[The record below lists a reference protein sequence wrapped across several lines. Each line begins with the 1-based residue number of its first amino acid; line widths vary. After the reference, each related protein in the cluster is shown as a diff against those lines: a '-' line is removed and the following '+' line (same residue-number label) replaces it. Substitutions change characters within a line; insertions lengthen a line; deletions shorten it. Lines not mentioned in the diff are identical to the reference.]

1 MMLCLD
7 DSVLSFLPFV
17 NERRQVKHELDEVS
31 DKIYIPNG
39 LPFGTQTH
47 TVAYVSYEC
56 MYINFI
62 VMFLGWNKWS
72 DLF

>member
-17 NERRQVKHELDEVS
+17 NERQQVKHELDEVS

-39 LPFGTQTH
+39 LPFGTQIH
-47 TVAYVSYEC
+47 TVAYVS
-56 MYINFI
+56 
-62 VMFLGWNKWS
+62 
-72 DLF
+72 